1 VNAAE
6 YQALGVVLVK
16 YRAGVDIIDA
26 SLQIA
31 DVITA
36 QTDPAKAAELALAR
50 VAVLEALAAVDQLLE
65 GTNDSRRRAS

>member
-1 VNAAE
+1 MI
-6 YQALGVVLVK
+6 GVALVK
-16 YRAGVDIIDA
+16 YRAGVDVIDA

-31 DVITA
+31 ALITS

-65 GTNDSRRRAS
+65 GRNDSRRRAS